1 MVRMRKIL
9 DSALE
14 SWPELFRVGGVLWL
28 DFANSQTFERLNVGN
43 VLESH
48 DSVESWLGVRFERV
62 DLGELRSLRETYA
75 SAASHFQI
83 GSEEVNLAVERTN
96 QILMVGSGRDQVR
109 KESDRFQLVRVSES
123 PLEILA
129 RSFAKFLVE
138 GDISR
143 VRKCA
148 EPTCTL
154 YFVDES
160 KAGRRKWCSMSLC
173 GNRAKATNHYRKTRS
188 SSAV

>member
-1 MVRMRKIL
+1 MRKNL

-28 DFANSQTFERLNVGN
+28 DFANSQTLERLNVGN

-48 DSVESWLGVRFERV
+48 DSVESWLGARFERI
-62 DLGELRSLRETYA
+62 DLGELRSLREAYV

-83 GSEEVNLAVERTN
+83 ESEELNLAVERTN
-96 QILMVGSGRDQVR
+96 QILMAGSGRDQVR

-129 RSFAKFLVE
+129 RSFARFLVE
-138 GDISR
+138 GDLSR
-143 VRKCA
+143 VRKCS

-154 YFVDES
+154 YFFDES

-188 SSAV
+188 SAAV

>member
-1 MVRMRKIL
+1 MRKNL

-28 DFANSQTFERLNVGN
+28 DFANSQTLEKLNVGN

-48 DSVESWLGVRFERV
+48 ESVESWLGARFERV
-62 DLGELRSLRETYA
+62 DLGELRSLREAYV

-83 GSEEVNLAVERTN
+83 ESVELNLAVERTN
-96 QILMVGSGRDQVR
+96 QFLIAGSGRDQVR
-109 KESDRFQLVRVSES
+109 IESARFQLVRVSEN

-129 RSFAKFLVE
+129 RSFANFLVE

-154 YFVDES
+154 YFFDES

-188 SSAV
+188 SAAV